1 MAIAQAMCTSFKK
14 ELLEG
19 VHNFKNSGGDT
30 FKLALF
36 AEGSGGK
43 SSTTATL
50 GATTT
55 ALVTTGEVAS
65 SGTYVTGGLALTRV
79 DPTTSG
85 TTAFT
90 DFADRSFTTA
100 TITAMGAL
108 IYNSSDSNKA
118 VVPEVD
124 GSTLVKEPPPVAYV
138 PLDATSPVVTSAV
151 VVAPNVAVD
160 DDLPPLPSANSA
172 NLKVSPPEFLK
183 LCTPSNNSF
192 LKEVHIACAIAILE
206 SPYIFS
212 HFLVT
217 T

>member
-55 ALVTTGEVAS
+55 AFVTTGEVAS
-65 SGTYVTGGLALTRV
+65 SGTYATGGGSLTRV
-79 DPTTSG
+79 DPSTSG
-85 TTAFT
+85 TTALT
-90 DFADRSFTTA
+90 DFADLSFTTA

-118 VVPEVD
+118 VAVLD
-124 GSTLVKEPPPVAYV
+124 FTSNKTSTAGTFTIQFPTA
-138 PLDATSPVVTSAV
+138 DA
-151 VVAPNVAVD
+151 
-160 DDLPPLPSANSA
+160 
-172 NLKVSPPEFLK
+172 
-183 LCTPSNNSF
+183 SNAIIR
-192 LKEVHIACAIAILE
+192 IA
-206 SPYIFS
+206 
-212 HFLVT
+212 
-217 T
+217 

>member
-1 MAIAQAMCTSFKK
+1 MYFLQTRVV
-14 ELLEG
+14 EG

-30 FKLALF
+30 FKLALYRR
-36 AEGSGGK
+36 GSGGK

-65 SGTYVTGGLALTRV
+65 SGTYATGGGSLTRV

-90 DFADRSFTTA
+90 DFADLSFTTA

-118 VVPEVD
+118 
-124 GSTLVKEPPPVAYV
+124 
-138 PLDATSPVVTSAV
+138 
-151 VVAPNVAVD
+151 
-160 DDLPPLPSANSA
+160 
-172 NLKVSPPEFLK
+172 FL
-183 LCTPSNNSF
+183 LF
-192 LKEVHIACAIAILE
+192 
-206 SPYIFS
+206 
-212 HFLVT
+212 
-217 T
+217 

>member
-50 GATTT
+50 GASTT
-55 ALVTTGEVAS
+55 ALTTTGEVAS
-65 SGTYVTGGLALTRV
+65 SGTYATGGGSLTRV
-79 DPTTSG
+79 DPSTSG
-85 TTAFT
+85 TTALT
-90 DFADRSFTTA
+90 DFADLSFTTA

-118 VVPEVD
+118 VAVLD
-124 GSTLVKEPPPVAYV
+124 FTSNKTSTAGTFTIQFPTA
-138 PLDATSPVVTSAV
+138 DA
-151 VVAPNVAVD
+151 
-160 DDLPPLPSANSA
+160 
-172 NLKVSPPEFLK
+172 
-183 LCTPSNNSF
+183 SNAIIR
-192 LKEVHIACAIAILE
+192 IA
-206 SPYIFS
+206 
-212 HFLVT
+212 
-217 T
+217 

>member
-19 VHNFKNSGGDT
+19 VHNFKLSCGDT
-30 FKLALF
+30 FKLALY
-36 AEGSGGK
+36 AEGGGGK

-55 ALVTTGEVAS
+55 AFTTTGEVANSGSYS
-65 SGTYVTGGLALTRV
+65 SGGGTLTRV

-90 DFADRSFTTA
+90 DFADLSFTTA

-118 VVPEVD
+118 VAVLDFTSNKTSTSGTFTIQFPTAN
-124 GSTLVKEPPPVAYV
+124 GS
-138 PLDATSPVVTSAV
+138 SAIIR
-151 VVAPNVAVD
+151 
-160 DDLPPLPSANSA
+160 
-172 NLKVSPPEFLK
+172 
-183 LCTPSNNSF
+183 
-192 LKEVHIACAIAILE
+192 IA
-206 SPYIFS
+206 
-212 HFLVT
+212 
-217 T
+217 